1 MMFITLMGLPI
12 RLIKWPI
19 GILYDTFTAT
29 SRRSFDLPPAGLDET
44 KADLILFA
52 LRQSANSDQ
61 ERAIADHWLSA
72 LEISQV
78 AISRLIEELES
89 VDFQLKFWTNRAEKG
104 GHYWF
109 SLTRH
114 GPLAFIKQLTRLR
127 PGSHGGNNNNTTTTA
142 GGGDGYREMS
152 ASELVEKRILVF
164 RLLRCSLCE
173 ALAKVQSTV
182 GNLHLKN
189 TTTTTSLQQQQQ
201 QQQGGDGGSDDTE
214 DTGSQDP
221 SPSTPLPSVSNTNS
235 DDLFINARRCIIQAM
250 VGVAQAF
257 DDLDASAARALEH
270 IIPPPAT
277 TVATTVNVDNN
288 NAGQQQRRQ
297 YGDVLH
303 FSRPDGKYLKDA
315 LSKILKLPQQHQHQ
329 HRVHCDHDQGHDN
342 NDGFVTPS
350 TTRRPPASHSLTIS
364 KKAAS
369 AAAASTSTVADPA
382 LPSPSQDAKTAAA
395 FRDAQRAV
403 GVSGRLPSKDCTV
416 REVLSFAKATAQK
429 LQSAPLIE
437 LPRWLKAPT
446 TAQRHWIALTVGG
459 ALAGYGVLFLYRHS
473 RLSGSRDL
481 DNWAQQGVSLVGSA
495 WKEHVIMPLDRVR
508 GELFDTFRRRPAI
521 VTLGDYEAE
530 RDSLQRMLNE
540 FKADHHSRNKAN
552 GTTDGTTDS
561 PSSAMAD
568 AGMDVLMRSYETQ
581 LRSPIRS
588 LVGGD
593 LARCVLIQV
602 QKVKTDTQAA
612 MLEIDQILRANELS
626 ISLVA
631 AIPAFIV
638 AGALIYGLS
647 GYLTPTAPD
656 PRREALPL
664 RMALIDAER
673 ALQSIM
679 IITNKYSD
687 INTDSITVVMSE
699 EAEGEFTFRLGQAWE
714 EARSLFRKHRGLL
727 RSGDAEWERMR
738 SDMLELAAPPEFV
751 RWEDKA
757 GIAQRMM
764 RNYAVLQR

>member
-1 MMFITLMGLPI
+1 MGLPI

-19 GILYDTFTAT
+19 GILYGTLTAT
-29 SRRSFDLPPAGLDET
+29 SHRSFDLPPAGLDET
-44 KADLILFA
+44 KADLISFA

-78 AISRLIEELES
+78 AISRLIAELES

-114 GPLAFIKQLTRLR
+114 GPVAFIKQLTRLR
-127 PGSHGGNNNNTTTTA
+127 PGSHGGNNNNTTTDT

-182 GNLHLKN
+182 GRLHLKD
-189 TTTTTSLQQQQQ
+189 TTTTTALQQQQQ
-201 QQQGGDGGSDDTE
+201 QQYGDGAGEDTE

-221 SPSTPLPSVSNTNS
+221 SPSTPLPSISIINV

-270 IIPPPAT
+270 IIPPPRPP
-277 TVATTVNVDNN
+277 VPTTVNVDNN
-288 NAGQQQRRQ
+288 AAGQQQQRQ

-315 LSKILKLPQQHQHQ
+315 LSKILKLPQQQQ
-329 HRVHCDHDQGHDN
+329 QGVHFHDQGDDN

-369 AAAASTSTVADPA
+369 AAAASSAVGYVA
-382 LPSPSQDAKTAAA
+382 LPPPSQDAKTAAA
-395 FRDAQRAV
+395 FREAQRAV

-416 REVLSFAKATAQK
+416 REVLSFAKSTAQK

-459 ALAGYGVLFLYRHS
+459 ALAGYGILFLYRHS

-540 FKADHHSRNKAN
+540 FKADHHSRNKGN
-552 GTTDGTTDS
+552 GTADGTIGT
-561 PSSAMAD
+561 SAMED
-568 AGMDVLMRSYETQ
+568 AGMDILMRSYETQ

-638 AGALIYGLS
+638 AGALVYGLS

-679 IITNKYSD
+679 IITNKYND
-687 INTDSITVVMSE
+687 INTVVMSE
-699 EAEGEFTFRLGQAWE
+699 EAEGEFTFRLGQAWQ

-751 RWEDKA
+751 RWEDKT